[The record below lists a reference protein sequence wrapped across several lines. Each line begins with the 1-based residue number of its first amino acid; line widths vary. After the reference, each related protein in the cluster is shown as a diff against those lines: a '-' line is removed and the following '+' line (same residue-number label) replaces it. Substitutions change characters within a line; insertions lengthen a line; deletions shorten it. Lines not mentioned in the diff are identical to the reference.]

1 MHIYPFLILLKFKHS
16 HLYLG
21 LKNLGYFI
29 EILRVVDLIL
39 AIESRLGKKLG
50 ISLIGEISIKN

>member
-21 LKNLGYFI
+21 FKILGYFI
-29 EILRVVDLIL
+29 EILRVVDLKL

-50 ISLIGEISIKN
+50 ISLIYR